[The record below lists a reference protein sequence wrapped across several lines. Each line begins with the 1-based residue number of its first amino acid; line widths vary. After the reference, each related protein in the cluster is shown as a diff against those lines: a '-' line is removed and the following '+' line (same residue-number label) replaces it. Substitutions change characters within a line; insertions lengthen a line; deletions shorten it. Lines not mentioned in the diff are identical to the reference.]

1 MTCILQVIY
10 LCGDQG
16 EKMTNDDV
24 KLPRLFDLDKM
35 ERKPKIKNGLTGT
48 DILSVDQ
55 FNRGLLS
62 YIFQRAEEMR
72 ELVKK
77 AGTCDLL
84 RDYILSCL
92 FYEPSTRTSSSF
104 IAAMERLGGEVIPI
118 TQGVQFSSVSK
129 GESLPD
135 TIRTLE
141 QYSDVIV
148 LRHPEIGSAQ
158 VAAETA
164 TIPVINAGDGAGEHP
179 TQALL
184 DLFTIQ
190 QELGGIDGLK
200 VAMVGDLR
208 FGRTIHSLTKL
219 LMNYKVSLRFVS
231 PDILRL
237 PLSLMNQLID
247 LKMEV
252 RETHSIAEVIEH
264 CDVLYITRVQKER
277 FTDITQYEEVKNMY
291 MINLTLMKKAKK
303 KMVVLHPLP
312 RVGEI
317 SPEFDSDSRA
327 AYFRQVKNGMYIRMA
342 ILAAV
347 LGRA

>member
-1 MTCILQVIY
+1 MTI
-10 LCGDQG
+10 
-16 EKMTNDDV
+16 DDL
-24 KLPRLFDLDKM
+24 KLPRLFDLEKM
-35 ERKPKIKNGLTGT
+35 ERKPGINNGLTGM

-55 FNRGLLS
+55 FNREKLS
-62 YIFQRAEEMR
+62 YVFHRAEEMR
-72 ELVKK
+72 ELVEK

-141 QYSDVIV
+141 QYSDLIV

-158 VAAETA
+158 LAAETA
-164 TIPVINAGDGAGEHP
+164 SIPVINAGDGAGEHP

-190 QELGGIDGLK
+190 QELGRIDGIK

-237 PLSLMNQLID
+237 PLSMMNQLID

-291 MINLTLMKKAKK
+291 MINPRLMKQAKQ
-303 KMVVLHPLP
+303 KMVVMHPLP

-317 SPEFDSDSRA
+317 SPEFDSDTRA

-342 ILAAV
+342 VLAAV